1 MKLPNLFT
9 RLAAVALLTGSIPA
23 RAADDKKPDAGPPP
37 SPEETK
43 AVEELTKRGVSA
55 TPIASGLNWR
65 TVGFRGVNKPDAAT
79 FALLKAIPSVLELD
93 LSNAQFAAADL
104 ANISALKNL
113 TKLNL
118 AQSNVTDEALAHVSK
133 LEKVEWIN
141 LFSTGITDAGLTH
154 LAGLKTLRRLYLF
167 ETKVT
172 DAGVNT
178 LKKALPEL
186 KIDRGWDKNAPPIP
200 PAAPVAKPEEKKPA
214 PAPAPKPEEKKSDTP
229 PAPKPDEKKDAPKP
243 PAPPVATPP
252 TPAAAPAKPAEAPA
266 K

>member
-9 RLAAVALLTGSIPA
+9 RLAAVALLTGSSPA
-23 RAADDKKPDAGPPP
+23 RAAEDKKPDPGPPP
-37 SPEETK
+37 APEETK

-55 TPIASGLNWR
+55 TPIASGMNWR
-65 TVGFRGVNKPDAAT
+65 TVGFRGANKPDAAT

-104 ANISALKNL
+104 ANISGLKNL

-118 AQSNVTDEALAHVSK
+118 AQSNVSDEALAHVAK

-141 LFSTGITDAGLTH
+141 LFSTGVTDAGLTQ

-178 LKKALPEL
+178 LKQALPEL

-200 PAAPVAKPEEKKPA
+200 APVAKPEEKKPA
-214 PAPAPKPEEKKSDTP
+214 PAPAPKTEEKKADAP
-229 PAPKPDEKKDAPKP
+229 PAPKPEAKKEDPK
-243 PAPPVATPP
+243 
-252 TPAAAPAKPAEAPA
+252 PAAAPPAPVKPAEAPA